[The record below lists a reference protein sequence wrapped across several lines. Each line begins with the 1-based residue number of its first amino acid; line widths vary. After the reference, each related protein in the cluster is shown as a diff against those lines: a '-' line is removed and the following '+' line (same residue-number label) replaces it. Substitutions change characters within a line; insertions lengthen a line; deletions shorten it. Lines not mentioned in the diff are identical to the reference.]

1 MTINSIW
8 YLSSFE
14 QSFSGPATDSNMTDD
29 DDDDENDSSQNYEY
43 NEPNFSQFQSNILYL
58 LFLFAT
64 TISLGLETSIQ
75 LLREGFKISINND

>member
-14 QSFSGPATDSNMTDD
+14 QSFSGPATDSNMT

>member
-1 MTINSIW
+1 M
-8 YLSSFE
+8 SSFE
-14 QSFSGPATDSNMTDD
+14 QSFSGPATDSNMTDVDDIDDVDD